1 MQTMKEITEEIKSII
16 SLQILSEE
24 GKQRK
29 IKDKDVA
36 KALGVNVQLLATAKS
51 RSKILFKQIVEFCA
65 KQGIC
70 INTLLFK
77 QTTESL
83 QKNTDKYLIYKYCLI
98 N

>member
-1 MQTMKEITEEIKSII
+1 MQTMTEITEEIKSII
-16 SLQILSEE
+16 SLEVQRKE
-24 GKQRK
+24 GNDRK

-36 KALGVNVQLLATAKS
+36 KELGVKAQLLATAKN
-51 RSKILFKQIVEFCA
+51 RSQILFEPIVKFCA
-65 KQGIC
+65 RQGIC

-83 QKNTDKYLIYKYCLI
+83 QSNTDKYLLYKYCLF